1 MISIEERLALLE
13 RNKELLK
20 ERLLPEVI
28 MRFSTQ
34 EKAQR
39 AVQRLM
45 SCTDHRGSHHFA
57 VIGEG
62 RTVAMTSSAWGC
74 IMTAGDDL

>member
-1 MISIEERLALLE
+1 MLE
-13 RNKELLK
+13 RNSDLVQA
-20 ERLLPEVI
+20 RLLPEVI

-39 AVQRLM
+39 AVQQLM
-45 SCTDHRGSHHFA
+45 SCSDHRGAHHFA

-74 IMTAGDDL
+74 VMLAGDDL

>member
-1 MISIEERLALLE
+1 MLE
-13 RNKELLK
+13 RNKTLLQ
-20 ERLLPEVI
+20 ERLLPEVV

-74 IMTAGDDL
+74 VMTEVESL